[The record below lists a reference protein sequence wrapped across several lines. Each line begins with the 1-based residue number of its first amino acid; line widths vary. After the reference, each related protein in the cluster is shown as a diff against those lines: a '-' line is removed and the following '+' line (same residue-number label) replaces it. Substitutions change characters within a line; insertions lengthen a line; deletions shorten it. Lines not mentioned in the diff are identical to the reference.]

1 MNLINGVLAQIP
13 ELIATFGSKILASI
27 AIFVIGYQIAKMLRR
42 LAQRAVDNASI
53 DSTLGR
59 FVINLAFYAV
69 LVFVAMAALDQI
81 GVDTNSLVAIVGAA
95 GLAAGLALE
104 GSLANFAAGVLL
116 ILLRPFK
123 EGDFVEI
130 ADVHGWIEEI
140 AIVQTRLIT
149 FENET
154 VILPN
159 RDITDG
165 KIVNY
170 SMRGYVELELPFYVD
185 FSADLEQALEILQNA
200 ADNSAYT
207 IDEPRSSADVLE
219 MSERAI
225 TLLLEANILPQ
236 HREKATYDLTKQI
249 LLAFQ
254 KTGIHM
260 PQQRWLNSRDG
271 RSSTFPQKLNF

>member
-165 KIVNY
+165 KIINY

-236 HREKATYDLTKQI
+236 HREKATYDLTKQV